1 MKINAEELTVNG
13 ITYVP
18 KDSVSAKIKNSIE
31 GLQCV
36 MVRTYSAGVFY
47 GYLSKKDG
55 QEVELLNAKRI
66 WAWYGAASLSQLAV
80 DGVSRPA
87 ECKIPVAVQS
97 ITLCQVIE
105 IIPLTEKAF
114 NSLESVPVW
123 KA

>member
-18 KDSVSAKIKNSIE
+18 KDSVQSKLKNSLD

-36 MVRTYSAGVFY
+36 VIRTYSAGVFY

-66 WAWYGAASLSQLAV
+66 WVWYGAASLSQLSV
-80 DGVSRPA
+80 DGVSRPT
-87 ECKIPVAVQS
+87 ECKIPVAVPS
-97 ITLCQVIE
+97 ITLLQVIE
-105 IIPLTEKAF
+105 IIPLSEKAF